1 MKIPP
6 QYLPI
11 MPYLILGDA
20 AAFLA
25 FSKLVFNA
33 TEQLLTR
40 DEHEKLRHCEIRIG
54 DAVVMFAQASP
65 DWGAKPAGMFLYVED
80 VDRVYDAALREKA
93 ISLMPPSK
101 QDYGYTAGFEDP
113 FGNHWWIVQ
122 EEYM

>member
-6 QYLPI
+6 QHLPI

-65 DWGAKPAGMFLYVED
+65 DWSAKPAGMFLYVD
-80 VDRVYDAALREKA
+80 NVDRVYDAALREKA
-93 ISLMPPSK
+93 ISLMPPGK